1 MRNIL
6 IILSLMLLASC
17 NNQGSKTE
25 KDINDS
31 IKTESGNVKTDITIS
46 DNDQAIINAI
56 GECLKWNKKHNDD
69 NDKLIDTLSVKDNM
83 LLSFHKDNSLL
94 ITKLNELFSAKKS
107 NILAEENGETQMEIT
122 VLSYKK
128 SDFISFSE
136 SILYYS
142 FSRSHNISY
151 NTYFNFNNEIYQ
163 VKIKSTDRIKKTI
176 NDYLKKHKLKCS
188 EDFDISR
195 DFDFYIFKGEI
206 YLVALFNSDL
216 AEESQGDFDGDQDN
230 ENNDFTGFIK
240 LKFDND
246 LRFQL
251 IKIDDVI
258 KKTFLNTQLL
268 SNKPTKYDKTNASHI
283 EVRFFC

>member
-1 MRNIL
+1 MRNI
-6 IILSLMLLASC
+6 IILLVLVLMASC
-17 NNQGSKTE
+17 NNQGAKTQQNV
-25 KDINDS
+25 NDS
-31 IKTESGNVKTDITIS
+31 IKTNSVIANTNIANGDTGKAIT
-46 DNDQAIINAI
+46 NAI
-56 GECLKWNKKHNDD
+56 GAYLKWNKTHNDD
-69 NDKLIDTLSVKDNM
+69 NDKLIDTLSVKNNVF
-83 LLSFHKDNSLL
+83 LSFHKDNSLL
-94 ITKLNELFSAKKS
+94 INKLNDLFLAKKS
-107 NILAEENGETQMEIT
+107 SIHTAECGETQMEIS
-122 VLSYKK
+122 VFSYKQ

-136 SILYYS
+136 STLYYS
-142 FSRSHNISY
+142 FRRNHNISY
-151 NTYFNFNNEIYQ
+151 STYLKFQNEIYQ

-206 YLVALFNSDL
+206 YLVALYNSDL

-258 KKTFLNTQLL
+258 KKH
-268 SNKPTKYDKTNASHI
+268 S
-283 EVRFFC
+283 